1 MGGRTCECAFIFLLP
16 YSMCEISLFLKKHI
30 AVPVFFR
37 TFALLLAAERSE
49 NDKQMRRLFYC
60 SISMIILA
68 VACNQD
74 CRIDALYELND
85 LVKTN
90 PDSALS
96 ILQDMEQQPQFNEA
110 PEEFKAYHSL
120 LQVKAM
126 DKTQKLSKM
135 PQSDS
140 LIRIAVEYFEQ
151 YPQSGFLAET
161 YYYAGRVCSEHH
173 NGDKAL
179 LYYNKALLKDSTHVS
194 THLKSRIYAQM
205 GLIYLR
211 NELYSEALQMEDL
224 ARFYCQEDSDT
235 LGMRLCTETIVDISR
250 MEMEKDSD
258 ANSDQTKLAI
268 ARVQRLNEQVK
279 SDMLHNKNTQLLA
292 ENAKRN
298 KIIFIVVV
306 IAVILIA
313 VATVLAIRIRKQ
325 AIERKKLY
333 EEMGTLNAVKRQFY
347 DKELDK
353 LLISHDRNGE
363 MLRAKDWTVIE
374 ERLDESFPNFR
385 ERLYS
390 SYNFSEQEYRICV
403 LIKMG
408 VSPSMMSTLLA
419 TSKSNI
425 TQSRQRMQQ
434 KVFNGRGSAKDWDRF
449 ILSL

>member
-1 MGGRTCECAFIFLLP
+1 
-16 YSMCEISLFLKKHI
+16 
-30 AVPVFFR
+30 
-37 TFALLLAAERSE
+37 
-49 NDKQMRRLFYC
+49 
-60 SISMIILA
+60 
-68 VACNQD
+68 
-74 CRIDALYELND
+74 
-85 LVKTN
+85 
-90 PDSALS
+90 
-96 ILQDMEQQPQFNEA
+96 
-110 PEEFKAYHSL
+110 
-120 LQVKAM
+120 
-126 DKTQKLSKM
+126 
-135 PQSDS
+135 
-140 LIRIAVEYFEQ
+140 
-151 YPQSGFLAET
+151 
-161 YYYAGRVCSEHH
+161 
-173 NGDKAL
+173 
-179 LYYNKALLKDSTHVS
+179 
-194 THLKSRIYAQM
+194 
-205 GLIYLR
+205 
-211 NELYSEALQMEDL
+211 MEDL

-268 ARVQRLNEQVK
+268 ARVLRLNEQVK

-306 IAVILIA
+306 IAIILIA

-353 LLISHDRNGE
+353 LLVSHDRNGE

-403 LIKMG
+403 LIKMD

-434 KVFNGRGSAKDWDRF
+434 KVFNGRGTAKDWDRF

>member
-1 MGGRTCECAFIFLLP
+1 MD
-16 YSMCEISLFLKKHI
+16 S
-30 AVPVFFR
+30 
-37 TFALLLAAERSE
+37 
-49 NDKQMRRLFYC
+49 
-60 SISMIILA
+60 
-68 VACNQD
+68 
-74 CRIDALYELND
+74 LYELNG
-85 LVKTN
+85 LVETN
-90 PDSALS
+90 PDSAITVLKEMGS
-96 ILQDMEQQPQFNEA
+96 RVEFAEA

-120 LQVKAM
+120 LTIKAL
-126 DKTQKLSKM
+126 DKGKQLEGAEET
-135 PQSDS
+135 DS
-140 LIRIAVEYFEQ
+140 LTTVAINYFEHH
-151 YPQSGFLAET
+151 PESGFLAET
-161 YYYAGRVCSEHH
+161 YYYAGRAMSENH
-173 NGDKAL
+173 NGERAL
-179 LYYNKALLKDSTHVS
+179 MMYNKALLNDTTHLS
-194 THLKSRIYAQM
+194 IYLKSRIYSQM

-211 NELYSEALQMEDL
+211 NGLYSEALQMEDL
-224 ARFYCQEDSDT
+224 ARFYCMQDSDT
-235 LGMRLCTETIVDISR
+235 LGMRLCAETIVDISR

-258 ANSDQTKLAI
+258 ANSDQKKLAI
-268 ARVQRLNEQVK
+268 ARVQRLNEKVK
-279 SDMLHNKNTQLLA
+279 NDMLHNKNA
-292 ENAKRN
+292 ELEAESAQRN
-298 KIIFIVVV
+298 RIIIIVVI
-306 IAVILIA
+306 IAIMLIVVA
-313 VATVLAIRIRKQ
+313 VVLALRMRKQ

-363 MLRAKDWTVIE
+363 MLRAKDWMVIE

>member
-1 MGGRTCECAFIFLLP
+1 
-16 YSMCEISLFLKKHI
+16 
-30 AVPVFFR
+30 
-37 TFALLLAAERSE
+37 
-49 NDKQMRRLFYC
+49 MRRLFYC

-74 CRIDALYELND
+74 CRIDALYELNEI
-85 LVKTN
+85 VKTN

-96 ILQDMEQQPQFNEA
+96 LLKDMEQQPQFNEA
-110 PEEFKAYHSL
+110 SEEFKAYHSL

-126 DKTQKLSKM
+126 DKTQKLSVM

-151 YPQSGFLAET
+151 NPQSGFLAET

-211 NELYSEALQMEDL
+211 NELYPEALQMEDL

-268 ARVQRLNEQVK
+268 ARVLRLIEQVK

-306 IAVILIA
+306 IAIILIA
-313 VATVLAIRIRKQ
+313 VASVLAFRIRKQ

-353 LLISHDRNGE
+353 LLVSHDRNGE

-374 ERLDESFPNFR
+374 ERLYESFPNFR

-390 SYNFSEQEYRICV
+390 S
-403 LIKMG
+403 
-408 VSPSMMSTLLA
+408 
-419 TSKSNI
+419 
-425 TQSRQRMQQ
+425 
-434 KVFNGRGSAKDWDRF
+434 
-449 ILSL
+449 

>member
-1 MGGRTCECAFIFLLP
+1 
-16 YSMCEISLFLKKHI
+16 
-30 AVPVFFR
+30 
-37 TFALLLAAERSE
+37 
-49 NDKQMRRLFYC
+49 MRRLLYC
-60 SISMIILA
+60 SILLIGLV

-74 CRIDALYELND
+74 CQMDRLYELNQ
-85 LVKTN
+85 LVETN
-90 PDSALS
+90 PDSAISVLKELGS
-96 ILQDMEQQPQFNEA
+96 RVEFAKASD
-110 PEEFKAYHSL
+110 EFKAYHSL

-126 DKTQKLSKM
+126 DKAQQLSKA

-140 LIRIAVEYFEQ
+140 LINIAVRYFEQ
-151 YPQSGFLAET
+151 FPQSGFLAES
-161 YYYAGRVCSEHH
+161 YYYAGRVHSEHH
-173 NGDKAL
+173 HGDKAL

-224 ARFYCQEDSDT
+224 ARFYCLQDSDT

-258 ANSDQTKLAI
+258 ANSDQKKLAI
-268 ARVQRLNEQVK
+268 ARVLRLNEQVK
-279 SDMLHNKNTQLLA
+279 SDMLHTKNA
-292 ENAKRN
+292 ELEAESAQRN
-298 KIIFIVVV
+298 KIIFIVVI
-306 IAVILIA
+306 IAIILIA

-333 EEMGTLNAVKRQFY
+333 EEMGTLNAVKRELY
-347 DKELDK
+347 DKELDR
-353 LLISHDRNGE
+353 LLVSHDRNGE
-363 MLRAKDWTVIE
+363 MLRAKDWMMIE

-385 ERLYS
+385 EKLYA

-408 VSPSMMSTLLA
+408 IPPSMMSTLLA

-434 KVFNGRGSAKDWDRF
+434 KVFNGRGTAKDWDRF